1 MRRRCI
7 ASCLGL
13 TLVFVAACSAARAG
27 EMPRRIVS
35 INLCTDQYL
44 LALAAPEQ
52 ILALSPYARDARVS
66 FFAERARPHRL
77 VEDDAESVL
86 ALKPDIVFA
95 SIYNRPETL
104 ARLRRAG
111 ISVATLEEVG
121 TLARIPDQIRSVGAL
136 LGRADA
142 AEALATRFEAALAE
156 TAGRLRA
163 ANLRALYYERGGYTP
178 GASGLAHDML
188 RHLGL
193 RSAAE
198 EAGMNAPGFLDI
210 EAVLALRPD
219 LLVMAEHGLAGDQG
233 AAMLAHPA
241 LARLYAGERRLTLPV
256 RETICAGP
264 SAMAAVKRLAPP
276 AP

>member
-1 MRRRCI
+1 MKWRCI

-13 TLVFVAACSAARAG
+13 ALVCVAACSAAGAG

-52 ILALSPYARDARVS
+52 ILALSPYAQDARIS
-66 FFAERARPHRL
+66 FYAERARRHRL

-95 SIYNRPETL
+95 SVYNRPETL

-111 ISVATLEEVG
+111 IRVVTLEEIG
-121 TLARIPDQIRSVGAL
+121 TLARIPGQIRSVGAL
-136 LGRADA
+136 LGHVEA
-142 AEALATRFEAALAE
+142 AEALALRFEAALAE

-163 ANLRALYYERGGYTP
+163 ANFRALYYERGGYTP
-178 GASGLAHDML
+178 GASGLVHDML
-188 RHLGL
+188 RHVGL
-193 RSAAE
+193 RSAAG
-198 EAGMNAPGFLDI
+198 EAGMDAPRFLDI

-219 LLVMAEHGLAGDQG
+219 LLVMAEHGQAGDQG

-241 LARLYAGERRLTLPV
+241 LVRLYADDRRLTLPV